1 LTSSLTIRS
10 YSEAASH
17 LFSLSVSA
25 FNRTVSLRKPAPHF
39 TPHIF
44 PMLTHRRLPARLSVV
59 SLDLPIHS
67 AFETIVTL
75 YQRAPQRFHVLIDV
89 PTSAFDYPEI
99 SDKPSATTRNTS
111 LSPNSVRSPSPAIE
125 AQSRL
130 LWLEISP
137 TRAIFTSQ
145 SKTGLSYRHM
155 WEQGT
160 YGISRYWL
168 THPASVQSP
177 EAANSDRMR
186 LRNFTRSFT
195 LTGKDHPEHLRL
207 EYELWSQQ
215 LKLGTYVLNLD
226 IRV

>member
-1 LTSSLTIRS
+1 
-10 YSEAASH
+10 
-17 LFSLSVSA
+17 
-25 FNRTVSLRKPAPHF
+25 
-39 TPHIF
+39 
-44 PMLTHRRLPARLSVV
+44 MLTHRRLPASLSVV

-67 AFETIVTL
+67 TFETVVTL

-99 SDKPSATTRNTS
+99 SDQPPTTTRNAHR
-111 LSPNSVRSPSPAIE
+111 SPNPVRSPSPAIK
-125 AQSRL
+125 AKSRL

-168 THPASVQSP
+168 TQPTSVQSP
-177 EAANSDRMR
+177 ETGNADRMR

-195 LTGKDHPEHLRL
+195 LTGNDYPKHLRL
-207 EYELWSQQ
+207 EYELWAQQ

-226 IRV
+226 VRA

>member
-1 LTSSLTIRS
+1 
-10 YSEAASH
+10 
-17 LFSLSVSA
+17 
-25 FNRTVSLRKPAPHF
+25 
-39 TPHIF
+39 
-44 PMLTHRRLPARLSVV
+44 MLTHRRLPASLSVV
-59 SLDLPIHS
+59 ALDLPVRS

-89 PTSAFDYPEI
+89 PNSTFDSPGVTATPAYP
-99 SDKPSATTRNTS
+99 SDNTDRSPKPA
-111 LSPNSVRSPSPAIE
+111 RSPSPAIE

-137 TRAIFTSQ
+137 NRVIFTSQ

-155 WEQGT
+155 WERGT

-168 THPASVQSP
+168 NHPTSASSQDTTD
-177 EAANSDRMR
+177 SDRMR
-186 LRNFTRSFT
+186 LRNFTRSLD
-195 LTGKDHPEHLRL
+195 LTGRDYPEHLRL

-215 LKLGTYVLNLD
+215 LKLGTYVLDLD

>member
-1 LTSSLTIRS
+1 
-10 YSEAASH
+10 
-17 LFSLSVSA
+17 
-25 FNRTVSLRKPAPHF
+25 
-39 TPHIF
+39 
-44 PMLTHRRLPARLSVV
+44 MLTHRRLPASFSVV
-59 SLDLPIHS
+59 SLDLPVRS

-89 PTSAFDYPEI
+89 PASAFDYPDI
-99 SDKPSATTRNTS
+99 SAVPPTASRNTN
-111 LSPNSVRSPSPAIE
+111 LSPDSMRSPSPAIE

-155 WEQGT
+155 WERGT

-168 THPASVQSP
+168 NNP
-177 EAANSDRMR
+177 ELANPQETTDSNRMR
-186 LRNFTRSFT
+186 LRNFTRSLD
-195 LTGKDHPEHLRL
+195 LTGRDHPEHLRL

-215 LKLGTYVLNLD
+215 LKFGTYVLDLD
-226 IRV
+226 IRI